1 MRIHILLAALLC
13 ASVST
18 TAYAVAEAQLVL
30 VTPTNSFTVPE
41 GKVLQIEN
49 LKLGWDGVVLSKG
62 NQSLTLTTDNFPSS
76 NMGPYIQ
83 IGPYIQFPL
92 RIPAGWKLSTVTIQP
107 QSSYWVFALLV
118 DETDL
123 YAAIQNKLENAAVA
137 GGLLS
142 MDVRTSS
149 PRPVRV
155 VVEKAPEP
163 AKVWEVASEASV
175 SRTADKTK
183 HVASLPA
190 AGDTGFVRAKVLPIA
205 R

>member
-1 MRIHILLAALLC
+1 M
-13 ASVST
+13 
-18 TAYAVAEAQLVL
+18 AEAQLFL

-49 LKLGWDGVVLSKG
+49 LKLGWDGMVLSKG
-62 NQSLTLTTDNFPSS
+62 NQSLTLTSDNFPSS

-92 RIPAGWKLSTVTIQP
+92 RIPAGWKISTVTIQP

-123 YAAIQNKLENAAVA
+123 YAAIQNKLENPSGAQ
-137 GGLLS
+137 GLFS

-149 PRPVRV
+149 PRPARV
-155 VVEKAPEP
+155 IVEKALEP
-163 AKVWEVASEASV
+163 GQNWDVATNATV
-175 SRTADKTK
+175 SSTADKMRY
-183 HVASLPA
+183 VASLPT
-190 AGDTGFVRAKVLPIA
+190 AGEKGFVRAKVVPLA